1 MNILP
6 DFEAMMAVVSV
17 AEVGMA
23 WTRKLL
29 SRKRMVRL
37 ASRTRVIARD
47 ISDLVTLRRVK
58 GKKECGGK
66 RERY

>member
-1 MNILP
+1 
-6 DFEAMMAVVSV
+6 
-17 AEVGMA
+17 VGMA